1 MKYNQDTFFITYTD
15 AINDEKVKN
24 FIALITNILYQP
36 HPSQLYILFSSGGG
50 GVNAGITLYNFLRAL
65 PTEVVFHNIGTV
77 DSIAT
82 CVFLAG
88 AKRYACNTAHFLFH
102 GVAWPFQD
110 GARLTRKQL
119 QECVSTIQ
127 QNENDFANII
137 TSRTSI
143 SREEMLSLLDQGA
156 SKDLTFALKKGV
168 IHEVCEASIPTGY
181 QHVACNFG

>member
-1 MKYNQDTFFITYTD
+1 MKYNQDTFFITFTD
-15 AINDEKVKN
+15 SVNDDKVTN
-24 FIALITNILYQP
+24 FIAIITEVINQY
-36 HPSQLYILFSSGGG
+36 HPPQIYILFSSTGG

-82 CVFLAG
+82 CIFLAG
-88 AKRYACNTAHFLFH
+88 KKRYACNNAHFLFH
-102 GVAWPFQD
+102 GVAWPFPQ
-110 GARLTRKQL
+110 GATLTRKQL

-143 SREEMLSLLDQGA
+143 GKEEMLSLLDQGG
-156 SKDLTFALKKGV
+156 SKGLEFALEKGI
-168 IHEVCEASIPTGY
+168 IHEVCEVSIPAGY
-181 QHVACNFG
+181 HHISCNFG